1 MIVHEQVY
9 NQLGHR
15 ADGSL
20 VNAGWI
26 RNLGT
31 SVTRA
36 VSYDPE
42 LGGQLLAVPVP
53 EVATLRT
60 SVLATVA
67 KATPLPPAGKPM
79 TLVADGASAVDIELV
94 FAASSAASDTSSSV
108 SSACGASVTVL
119 GGAATVVLSR
129 PADLRRPA
137 TIAITGGGRN
147 LCKGSF
153 PLPTTG
159 LNELA
164 LRVLVDG
171 AVVEAF
177 AAGGRGVCSVGVQA
191 AAGPTAVLVAAA
203 GGGGLDDAAA
213 TTMLNATVHNMS
225 AI

>member
-1 MIVHEQVY
+1 MMIVHQQVY

-42 LGGQLLAVPVP
+42 LGGQLMAVPVP
-53 EVATLRT
+53 EIATLRT

-94 FAASSAASDTSSSV
+94 VAASAASDTSSSV

-153 PLPTTG
+153 PLPAK
-159 LNELA
+159 LKALS

>member
-1 MIVHEQVY
+1 M
-9 NQLGHR
+9 
-15 ADGSL
+15 

-42 LGGQLLAVPVP
+42 LGGQLLAMPVP
-53 EVATLRT
+53 EIATLRT

-94 FAASSAASDTSSSV
+94 FAASAASDTSSSV

-153 PLPTTG
+153 PLPAG
-159 LNELA
+159 VSEFE

-203 GGGGLDDAAA
+203 GGGGLGDAAA
-213 TTMLNATVHNMS
+213 TALLNATVHNMS

>member
-1 MIVHEQVY
+1 MIVRQVY

-53 EVATLRT
+53 EIATLRT

-147 LCKGSF
+147 LCEGSF
-153 PLPTTG
+153 PLPAG
-159 LNELA
+159 LSQLA

>member
-1 MIVHEQVY
+1 M
-9 NQLGHR
+9 
-15 ADGSL
+15 

-42 LGGQLLAVPVP
+42 LGGQLMAVPIP
-53 EVATLRT
+53 EIATLRT

-79 TLVADGASAVDIELV
+79 TLVADGASAVDIELF
-94 FAASSAASDTSSSV
+94 FAASPAASDTSSSV

-129 PADLRRPA
+129 PADLRRLA

-153 PLPTTG
+153 PLPAG

-177 AAGGRGVCSVGVQA
+177 GAGGRGVCSVGVQA

-203 GGGGLDDAAA
+203 GGGGLDDAVA